1 MKTYSPRTDAATAVA
16 AHPGRPAT
24 AVIHDTVDARLV
36 TFRIEPGQRVPP
48 HTSVS
53 TVILTVLSGSGTVTG
68 GDEERPVA
76 AGDVIAYEPG
86 ELHGMEAGDETLM
99 ILATIAPRPGSR

>member
-1 MKTYSPRTDAATAVA
+1 MKRYSPRADAESAIA
-16 AHPGRPAT
+16 AHPERPAT
-24 AVIHDTVDARLV
+24 AVIHDVVDARLV

-48 HTSVS
+48 HTSAS

-68 GDEERPVA
+68 GDEERSVT
-76 AGDVIAYEPG
+76 AGDVIAYDPG

>member
-1 MKTYSPRTDAATAVA
+1 MKTYAPGTDAEEAVA
-16 AHPGRPAT
+16 AHPGRPAIS
-24 AVIHDTVDARLV
+24 VMHDSPDARLV

-68 GDEERPVA
+68 GDEERAVV
-76 AGDVIAYEPG
+76 AGDVVAYEPG
-86 ELHGMEAGDETLM
+86 EMHGMEAGDETLM